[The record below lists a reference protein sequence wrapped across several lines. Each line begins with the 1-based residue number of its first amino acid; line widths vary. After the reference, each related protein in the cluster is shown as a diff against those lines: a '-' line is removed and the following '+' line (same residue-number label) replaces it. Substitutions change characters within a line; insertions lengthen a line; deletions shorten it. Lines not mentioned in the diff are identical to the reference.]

1 MDDILIRR
9 LKPED
14 AHDICMIDAAITQ
27 ETENIDYRRMIEEQA
42 YKTED
47 ASFVAEFRGVVVG
60 YMISYILSG
69 GFGIEKSAW
78 IAILGVDPKF
88 MGQGIGKRLAEE
100 IFRFYEDK
108 KINTIYTSVRWDS
121 TDLLSFFKTLGF
133 DRSDFIN
140 LRKHIH

>member
-27 ETENIDYRRMIEEQA
+27 ETENFDYRRMIEEQA
-42 YKTED
+42 RKTED

>member
-1 MDDILIRR
+1 
-9 LKPED
+9 
-14 AHDICMIDAAITQ
+14 MIDAAITQ

-69 GFGIEKSAW
+69 GFGMEKSAW